1 MNGASLPRVTLF
13 LVLLLVLSGC
23 GPEKPGMQ
31 TTPAPVVQPPSPPP
45 DTPGKPE
52 TPPATPATM
61 PTPTPTPPT
70 PTAKPVTPPD
80 PSPTTGQPVQPKAQ
94 PPATPAPP
102 PAASPPPAS
111 AALGKAK
118 VSKADNLFEKP
129 FTDARVITRL
139 NAGEEVAL
147 LQREGAWY
155 LLRAAGQQGWMR
167 MLSVRSTAPPAAAG
181 AGSLGQVATGRA
193 GTGQIVSTT
202 GVRGLGEEQLKEAPF
217 SEAAIAAAERFRVKP
232 AAAEKQARA
241 QGLAPRQV
249 PPLPTMAAATDGG
262 AP

>member
-1 MNGASLPRVTLF
+1 MTLPRVTLL

-31 TTPAPVVQPPSPPP
+31 TTPAPVVQPPPPP
-45 DTPGKPE
+45 PKTPTKPE
-52 TPPATPATM
+52 TPPAAPATPAI
-61 PTPTPTPPT
+61 TPPT
-70 PTAKPVTPPD
+70 PAPPPTAKPVTPPD
-80 PSPTTGQPVQPKAQ
+80 PPPAAGQPVQPKAQ
-94 PPATPAPP
+94 PPATPTPP
-102 PAASPPPAS
+102 PATPSPPAT
-111 AALGKAK
+111 AVLGKAK

-139 NAGEEVAL
+139 NAGEEVDL

-167 MLSVRSTAPPAAAG
+167 MLSVRSTAPAAAAS

-202 GVRGLGEEQLKEAPF
+202 GVRGLGEEKLKEAPF
-217 SEAAIAAAERFRVKP
+217 SEAAIAAAEHYRVKP
-232 AAAEKQARA
+232 AEAERLARA

-249 PPLPTMAAATDGG
+249 PALPATAAAPQGG